1 MVLNLVRVA
10 HRGGGP
16 VQGPY
21 YNVHQVRGLL
31 FSRSWMSIQR
41 KASARSGDAAPTW
54 NIIVCAIWVETF
66 SAFGPGAFFMNV
78 TRVKKPTNM
87 LFLEKGPRTKPGVLA
102 CIFVHGHGWSQYL
115 GSIRV
120 LNLVLVRRVHMFE
133 CTKFNFCTA
142 RVL

>member
-1 MVLNLVRVA
+1 MIHAGLRCVFCPIPSSLERTAFIQVRVA

-102 CIFVHGHGWSQYL
+102 CIFVHGHGWSQ
-115 GSIRV
+115 
-120 LNLVLVRRVHMFE
+120 
-133 CTKFNFCTA
+133 
-142 RVL
+142 